1 MAQIWQVRISN
12 GKTHYF
18 DNQVE
23 AEFVSKDA
31 VECGFTAFRSTIAVP
46 KTAREF
52 TSLME
57 AHEEEKQILGIGK

>member
-31 VECGFTAFRSTIAVP
+31 VECGCGQLVPCRRDGGMRLCGSTAVTRV
-46 KTAREF
+46 RV
-52 TSLME
+52 
-57 AHEEEKQILGIGK
+57 